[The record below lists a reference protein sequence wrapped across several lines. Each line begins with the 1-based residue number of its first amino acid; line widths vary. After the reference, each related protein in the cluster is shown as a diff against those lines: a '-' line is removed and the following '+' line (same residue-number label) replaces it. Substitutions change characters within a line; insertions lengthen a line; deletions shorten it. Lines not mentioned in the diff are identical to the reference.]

1 MGLNITYDKKKLK
14 VVSIDDVRPNTWNP
28 KQKNHDNIK
37 IIEQNIKRIGFN
49 EPIRVRENDGYEII
63 DGEQRWTAAKN
74 LGLESVVIYDEGVMP
89 DEEARAATIWWQVQ
103 IPFDDIKLAYE
114 ISALADLD
122 IELPYTDVEI
132 ADHKALAD
140 FSFDDYS
147 TERPEDDDGVKTLS
161 IKLNEGAYQIIMQAI
176 EKVKSEIDGCTEARA
191 LELICADYLGK

>member
-1 MGLNITYDKKKLK
+1 MESKRKD
-14 VVSIDDVRPNTWNP
+14 
-28 KQKNHDNIK
+28 HDNIK
-37 IIEQNIKRIGFN
+37 LIEQNIKRIGFN

-74 LGLESVVIYDEGVMP
+74 LGLESVVIYNEGVMP

-140 FSFDDYS
+140 FSFDDYN
-147 TERPEDDDGVKTLS
+147 TERPEDDDDVKSLS
-161 IKLNEGAYQIIMQAI
+161 IKLNEGAYKIIMQAI
-176 EKVKSEIDGCTEARA
+176 EQVKSEVDGCTEARA